1 MLTQSQ
7 IDAIAEAVLQSMK
20 PASAPEGNK
29 PFSVGRTSGE
39 KPGTVSGCP
48 AEAVNP
54 RRGERTEDRPV
65 EAAEV
70 VPMDVSFMMEK
81 PSPDSVLEKT
91 GCANEEGLTDITS
104 PEVKAI
110 PLLDHIEDREGLE
123 RMMARTPARI
133 GVGNCGPRLKT
144 KTMLTLRADHAA
156 ARDAVF
162 MDVSQELLD
171 RLNLFTVETRCTDK
185 TQFLTRPDLGRIFP
199 PEGLE
204 TIKSKCVHDID
215 VQIYAADG
223 LSSTAVEANLE
234 NILPIIMEGLK
245 AKGLTVG
252 TPFFVK
258 NGRVA
263 AMDQISEALN
273 ATVTCVLLGERPG
286 LATAESMSAYIAY
299 KATVGM
305 PEARRT
311 VVSNIHS
318 RGIPAVEAGAY
329 IVDVIQKIL
338 EAKASGVELKK

>member
-20 PASAPEGNK
+20 PASAPTE
-29 PFSVGRTSGE
+29 PH
-39 KPGTVSGCP
+39 PM
-48 AEAVNP
+48 P
-54 RRGERTEDRPV
+54 RSTESKADKAV
-65 EAAEV
+65 EASEV
-70 VPMDVSFMMEK
+70 VPMDT
-81 PSPDSVLEKT
+81 SVRIENTQKSVEPKSGT
-91 GCANEEGLTDITS
+91 AEGLEDITS

-110 PLLDHIEDREGLE
+110 PLLDHVEDREGLE
-123 RMMARTPARI
+123 RMMARTTARI

-162 MDVSQELLD
+162 MDVSQDILD
-171 RLNLFTVETRCTDK
+171 RLGLFTVQTQCTSK
-185 TQFLTRPDLGRIFP
+185 NQFLTRPDLGRIFS
-199 PEGLE
+199 PETLE
-204 TIKSKCVHDID
+204 TIKSRCEHDVD
-215 VQIYAADG
+215 VQIYVSDG
-223 LSSTAVEANLE
+223 LSSTAVEANVE
-234 NILPIIMEGLK
+234 NILPILMDGLK
-245 AKGLTVG
+245 ARGLKVG

-299 KATVGM
+299 RATVGM

>member
-7 IDAIAEAVLQSMK
+7 IEAIAEVVYQSMK
-20 PASAPEGNK
+20 SDSPPSIQIP
-29 PFSVGRTSGE
+29 E
-39 KPGTVSGCP
+39 KPEIP
-48 AEAVNP
+48 ERAEMP
-54 RRGERTEDRPV
+54 RNRRVIRETDQPV
-65 EAAEV
+65 EAARVIPTRPTLKKASEA
-70 VPMDVSFMMEK
+70 
-81 PSPDSVLEKT
+81 KT
-91 GCANEEGLTDITS
+91 GDGLDDITS
-104 PEVKAI
+104 AEVRAI

-144 KTMLTLRADHAA
+144 RTMLTLRADHAA

-171 RLNLFTVETRCTDK
+171 RMQLFSVETQCTDK
-185 TQFLTRPDLGRIFP
+185 TQFLTRPDLGRVFS
-199 PEGLE
+199 PEAME
-204 TIKSKCVHDID
+204 TIKSKCQRD
-215 VQIYAADG
+215 VDVEVYASDG
-223 LSSTAVEANLE
+223 LSSTAIDANLE
-234 NILPIIMEGLK
+234 NILPVIIEGLQ
-245 AKGLTVG
+245 AKGLKVG

-273 ATVTCVLLGERPG
+273 ATVTCVLIGERPG

-311 VVSNIHS
+311 VVSNIHA

-329 IVDVIQKIL
+329 IVDVIQNIL
-338 EAKASGVELKK
+338 QAKASGVELKK